1 MPPLNMLYFYMR
13 FSMRD
18 ENEPD
23 QATHYGR
30 YCDKN
35 YYLLQ
40 HIHIFL
46 LF

>member
-1 MPPLNMLYFYMR
+1 MPPLNMLYSINDFL
-13 FSMRD
+13 MRD

-30 YCDKN
+30 YGDKY